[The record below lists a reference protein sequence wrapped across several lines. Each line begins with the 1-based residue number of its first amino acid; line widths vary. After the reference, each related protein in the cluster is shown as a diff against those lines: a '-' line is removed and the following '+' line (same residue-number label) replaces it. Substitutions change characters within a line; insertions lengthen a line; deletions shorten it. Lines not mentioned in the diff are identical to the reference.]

1 MLMNLISG
9 QEPPHIKHR
18 MPALAN
24 EGLVVGLDIGT
35 TKVCAI
41 IGERNE
47 NGKLEITGVG
57 VSPSTGLRK
66 GVVVNIE
73 STLRSVSTAIENAE
87 MMSGREVRSCWVG
100 IGGSHID
107 GLNSR
112 GVVAVTGRNRETR
125 EIGQDD
131 IDRVLEAA
139 RAVVIPMDR
148 QVLEVI
154 PQSFIVDD
162 QKGVR
167 NPLDMI
173 GVRLEAEVH
182 IITCSVTSAQ
192 NLVKCVNRAG
202 FRANGLVLQ
211 SLAAG
216 TSVLT
221 EEEKE
226 LGVALVDLGGGTT
239 DVMVYSQGTPFSTT
253 TIPAGGAQV
262 TSDISILNNLSFETA
277 ERIKLDAGCCWE
289 SMLDGDDEIIVPG
302 VGGRAPLPIPK
313 SHIMNIIRPRMEE
326 IFSMVKD
333 KLDHL
338 SLSRPLGGGVVL
350 TGGGSRLPGAS
361 ELASY
366 MFRLP
371 VRVGAPLSVGG
382 LVEEYRSPEYATAVG
397 LMLEGAAREGQ
408 KVADRGSDKG
418 IREKNQ
424 GPLLG
429 KLADWLK
436 KEFF

>member
-1 MLMNLISG
+1 MANDELI
-9 QEPPHIKHR
+9 
-18 MPALAN
+18 
-24 EGLVVGLDIGT
+24 VGLDIGT
-35 TKVCAI
+35 TKICAV

-73 STLRSVSTAIENAE
+73 ATLRSISDAIERAE
-87 MMSGREVRSCWVG
+87 MMSGREVKNCWVG

-107 GLNSR
+107 GINSR
-112 GVVAVTGRNRETR
+112 GVVAVNGRNRDTR
-125 EIGQDD
+125 EITQEDV
-131 IDRVLEAA
+131 DRVLEAA

-167 NPLDMI
+167 NPLDMM

-182 IITCSVTSAQ
+182 IITCGVTGAK

-202 FRANGLVLQ
+202 FRASGLILQ

-216 TSVLT
+216 RSVLT

-226 LGVALVDLGGGTT
+226 LGVALIDLGGGTT

-262 TSDISILNNLSFETA
+262 TSDISIVNNVSFETA
-277 ERIKLDAGCCWE
+277 EKIKLQSGCCWE
-289 SMLDGDDEIIVPG
+289 SVLDGDHDVILPG
-302 VGGRAPLPIPK
+302 VGGRAPQPIPK
-313 SHIMNIIRPRMEE
+313 SQIMNIIRPRMEE
-326 IFSMVKD
+326 IFFMVKE
-333 KLDHL
+333 KIDHL
-338 SLSRPLGGGVVL
+338 SLSRPLGAGIVL
-350 TGGGSRLPGAS
+350 TGGGSHLAGVA
-361 ELASY
+361 ELASN
-366 MFRLP
+366 MFGLP

-382 LVEEYRSPEYATAVG
+382 LIEDYRDPAYATAVG
-397 LMLEGAAREGQ
+397 LMLQGASKEGLKISESGDNKGVPEKKQ
-408 KVADRGSDKG
+408 GSFY
-418 IREKNQ
+418 
-424 GPLLG
+424 G
-429 KLADWLK
+429 KIKDWLK
-436 KEFF
+436 EFF